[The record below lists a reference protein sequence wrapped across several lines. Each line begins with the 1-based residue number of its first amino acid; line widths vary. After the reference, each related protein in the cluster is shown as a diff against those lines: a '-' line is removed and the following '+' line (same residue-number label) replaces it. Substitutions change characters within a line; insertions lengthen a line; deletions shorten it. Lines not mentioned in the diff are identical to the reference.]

1 MNDRNDTITPAL
13 TAEQLAQVN
22 RLATVA
28 RFVSALAH
36 ELNNSLQ
43 IMSGL
48 VELLVDREDLPAD
61 VLVRLGR
68 VGAQADLA
76 SGKLKQVIGY
86 VREPATEGE
95 RLELGT
101 IVDRALTLRSYELG
115 RSGISVGWEL
125 PLERFP
131 VRGNRRDLQ
140 QAVLNLLA
148 NAQEALAPAPTR
160 ELHVHLAQS
169 GGVIRLVDCRY
180 RCGRACGN
188 QRAHLR
194 RVLHDS
200 CSCGR
205 ARTRSHRCRTDS
217 GRARRTRRAGRP
229 TDPAPRSCWSC
240 RWMSRVPVGK
250 RPVVR
255 HRSVVVCEP
264 GR

>member
-1 MNDRNDTITPAL
+1 MNDGNDTITPAL

-86 VREPATEGE
+86 VREPAAEGE
-95 RLELGT
+95 RLELGA

-131 VRGNRRDLQ
+131 VARKPARPSTGRAESARQRAGGACPRTNPRAARPSLPVGRRH
-140 QAVLNLLA
+140 
-148 NAQEALAPAPTR
+148 PTR
-160 ELHVHLAQS
+160 
-169 GGVIRLVDCRY
+169 D
-180 RCGRACGN
+180 
-188 QRAHLR
+188 R
-194 RVLHDS
+194 R
-200 CSCGR
+200 
-205 ARTRSHRCRTDS
+205 
-217 GRARRTRRAGRP
+217 
-229 TDPAPRSCWSC
+229 
-240 RWMSRVPVGK
+240 
-250 RPVVR
+250 
-255 HRSVVVCEP
+255 
-264 GR
+264 

>member
-86 VREPATEGE
+86 VREPAAEGE

-169 GGVIRLVDCRY
+169 GGVIRLVIADTGAGVPAEIRE
-180 RCGRACGN
+180 RIFDAFFTTRAAAGALGLGLTVAAQTAAEHGGRVELADHGPG
-188 QRAHLR
+188 ATFMLELP
-194 RVLHDS
+194 VDVES
-200 CSCGR
+200 
-205 ARTRSHRCRTDS
+205 
-217 GRARRTRRAGRP
+217 AG
-229 TDPAPRSCWSC
+229 W
-240 RWMSRVPVGK
+240 
-250 RPVVR
+250 
-255 HRSVVVCEP
+255 
-264 GR
+264 